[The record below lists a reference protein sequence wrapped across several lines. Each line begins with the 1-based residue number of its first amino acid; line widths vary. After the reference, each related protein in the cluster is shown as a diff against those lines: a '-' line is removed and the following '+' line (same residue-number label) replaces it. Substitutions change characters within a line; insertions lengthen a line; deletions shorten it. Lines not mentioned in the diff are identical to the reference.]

1 MRICLMMV
9 DFPDSPAPMAIRTMS
24 IAVSSGIR
32 TQQQDLDG
40 PIHGFLVALENLV
53 YPLIPLRRILF
64 HWISGFGAHATHC
77 GGLKKQLDLGN
88 MLAIRIG
95 AHGCWHQMRKAA
107 NSQDPREVNQGTR
120 QPSQRRSSRH

>member
-9 DFPDSPAPMAIRTMS
+9 DFPDSPAPIAIRTMS

-53 YPLIPLRRILF
+53 YPLIPLRRIFF

-77 GGLKKQLDLGN
+77 GGLQKQLDLGH
-88 MLAIRIG
+88 MLAVRIG
-95 AHGCWHQMRKAA
+95 EQVYFEIRATATSRGESGDQAA
-107 NSQDPREVNQGTR
+107 IPATKL
-120 QPSQRRSSRH
+120 SRH